1 MQKKTWLPILLAFV
15 FPLLMIYSWW
25 GGFNSVRIEQSERG
39 PYTYAYLEHSGKLSK
54 LPETQHKV
62 WKALNAQG
70 INPGS
75 SFNVLFDDPRQVA
88 SSKLRAHTGYLIE
101 PNETPQAPLLRGEI
115 AKRPVLMGRVQ
126 AAALLA
132 PGKTYQA
139 LYDYRKKQQRDIT
152 MPTVEL
158 YISPLDVKRVGEFI
172 VEMQQ

>member
-1 MQKKTWLPILLAFV
+1 MLKKTWLPILLAFV
-15 FPLLMIYSWW
+15 LPLLMVYAWW
-25 GGFNSVRIEQSERG
+25 GGFNSVRIEEGERG

-54 LPETQHKV
+54 LPDTQQKV

-101 PNETPQAPLLRGEI
+101 PNVMIQAPLLRGEI

-158 YISPLDVKRVGEFI
+158 YISPLDVTRVGEFI